1 MPARVTSVPDRRLAD
16 RLLFD
21 RLSGLYARAMPPAK
35 GARLRAGLALAD
47 GPVER
52 GLDLGGGP
60 GRAAAA
66 VGEVD
71 WTVVD
76 LAGGMLRTARRRGHA
91 AVRGDATRVPVAD
104 DAVDAV
110 VIVDALHHMPD
121 HPAVFAEVARV
132 LRPGG
137 VVVVREFDPR
147 TLRGRVVVAGEWLA
161 GFGSTFR
168 TPDAL
173 STVVAAAGLSPTVLD
188 RGFGY
193 TVAGVA

>member
-1 MPARVTSVPDRRLAD
+1 M
-16 RLLFD
+16 FD
-21 RLSGLYARAMPPAK
+21 RLSEVYARAMPPAD
-35 GARLRAGLALAD
+35 GERLRAGLALAE

-60 GRAAAA
+60 GRGAAA

-76 LAGGMLRTARRRGHA
+76 IAGGMLRTARHRGHA
-91 AVRGDATRVPVAD
+91 AVRGDATRIPVVN

-110 VIVDALHHMPD
+110 MIVDALHHTPD
-121 HPAVFAEVARV
+121 HAAVFAEVARV

-137 VVVVREFDPR
+137 VVVVREFHPR
-147 TLRGRVVVAGEWLA
+147 TLRGRAVVAAEWLA

-173 STVVAAAGLSPTVLD
+173 AGVVTESGLSATVLD

-193 TVAGVA
+193 TVAGVARPQGP